1 MKNYNNKNNNII
13 SFKYGENWIEKDKS
27 DDPFSIVVL
36 SNNLT
41 ENTIMD
47 ISRIP
52 INYNE
57 GEIHTTDNYHEFSEK
72 YIKNTFDSEIL
83 NSTEILVAGENA
95 CDITATRIFED
106 LKLEERFI
114 GFVKNQYIYQIKII
128 TDENIF
134 LINDEIDEI
143 VNSFTI
149 LDESFNPPNRFN
161 EKEIQKILYKTR
173 LNDKLTTIKL
183 IKRLILVVMVF
194 LTILLIILIIG
205 FLFNSS

>member
-1 MKNYNNKNNNII
+1 MRNYNNKII
-13 SFKYGENWIEKDKS
+13 SFKYGENWIERDKS
-27 DDPFSIVVL
+27 NDPFSIVVL

-57 GEIHTTDNYHEFSEK
+57 GEIHTTDNYHEFNER
-72 YIKNTFDSEIL
+72 YIKNTFDSKIL
-83 NSTEILVAGENA
+83 NSSKILVDGEDA
-95 CDITATRIFED
+95 CDITAARNFKD

-134 LINDEIDEI
+134 LIQNEIDEI
-143 VNSFTI
+143 INSFII
-149 LDESFNPPNRFN
+149 LDESYNPPNRFN
-161 EKEIQKILYKTR
+161 EKEVQKILYKTH
-173 LNDKLTTIKL
+173 LNDKLAVLKL

-194 LTILLIILIIG
+194 LAILLIIVIIG
-205 FLFNSS
+205 VLL